1 MQRRSGT
8 LKAGRLWL
16 GDGADGDIHA
26 LLRAA
31 REAGATDVH
40 VTAHA
45 PVHFRVGGELRPVD
59 GTALAASEAR
69 RLACAL
75 LSDAQVAALD
85 DRADLDFMCADADQ
99 HRYRVNVGYF
109 NGTVGAV
116 IRLLPPAPRPLETL
130 GLPPV
135 VEAMTHRRKGLIL
148 VTGSTSQG
156 KTTTL
161 ASMVDAIN
169 RRSRRHVITIEDPI
183 EYLHTNKLSVVRQ
196 REVGRDT
203 RSFES
208 GLRAALRQDPD
219 VLMIGEMRDYE
230 TIETALRAAE
240 TGVLVL
246 STLHIVSIE
255 KLMERLAS
263 HAPPGREPLVRLMTA
278 ETLLCVIHQE
288 LLATTDG
295 GKRVATEIL
304 VGTRAARNL
313 LKSPSGASQLR
324 MALLSGR
331 DVGMVTMNASL
342 DQLLAEGLITEG
354 MHQDVLLNYALPGT
368 ETG

>member
-1 MQRRSGT
+1 MQRRSGI
-8 LKAGRLWL
+8 LKAGRLWV
-16 GDGADGDIHA
+16 GGGAEGDIHA

-31 REAGATDVH
+31 RDAGATDVH
-40 VTAHA
+40 IMAHT
-45 PVHFRVGGELRPVD
+45 PVHFRVDGALQPVSD
-59 GTALAASEAR
+59 EVLTASEAR
-69 RLACAL
+69 HVACGL
-75 LSDAQVAALD
+75 LSDRQVATLD
-85 DRADLDFMCADADQ
+85 EQCDLDFMCADADQ

-109 NGTVGAV
+109 SGTVGAV
-116 IRLLPPAPRPLETL
+116 IRLLPPHPKPLEAL
-130 GLPPV
+130 HLPAV
-135 VEAMTHRRKGLIL
+135 VETMTHRTKGLIL

-169 RRSRRHVITIEDPI
+169 RHSRLHIITIEDPI
-183 EYLHTNKLSVVRQ
+183 EYVHTNKQSVVRQ

-203 RSFES
+203 RTFES

-219 VLMIGEMRDYE
+219 VLLIGEMRDFE

-255 KLMERLAS
+255 KLMDRLLS
-263 HAPPGREPLVRLMTA
+263 YAPPGREALVRLMTA

-288 LLATTDG
+288 LLSTTDG
-295 GKRVATEIL
+295 GKRVAAEVL

-313 LKSPSGASQLR
+313 LKSSSEAQLR
-324 MALLSGR
+324 SALLSGR
-331 DVGMVTMNASL
+331 DVGMVTMSGSL

-354 MHQDVLLNYALPGT
+354 MHADVLRNYALPGT
-368 ETG
+368 S

>member
-1 MQRRSGT
+1 MQRHSGI
-8 LKAGRLWL
+8 LKAGRLWV
-16 GDGADGDIHA
+16 GGGAEGDINA

-31 REAGATDVH
+31 RDAAATDVH
-40 VTAHA
+40 IMAHA
-45 PVHFRVGGELRPVD
+45 PVYFRVD
-59 GTALAASEAR
+59 GMLQQTSEDQLTASGAR
-69 RLACAL
+69 HLACAL
-75 LSDAQVAALD
+75 LSSEQVAALD
-85 DRADLDFMCADADQ
+85 EQCDLDFMCADADQ

-116 IRLLPPAPRPLETL
+116 IRLLPAHPRPLEDL
-130 GLPPV
+130 HLPPV
-135 VEAMTHRRKGLIL
+135 VEAMTHRGKGLIL

-156 KTTTL
+156 KTTTM

-169 RRSRRHVITIEDPI
+169 RHSRKHIITIEDPI
-183 EYLHTNKLSVVRQ
+183 EYLHENKQSVVRQ

-203 RSFES
+203 RTFES

-219 VLMIGEMRDYE
+219 VLLIGEMRDYV

-255 KLMERLAS
+255 KMLDRLVS
-263 HAPPGREPLVRLMTA
+263 YAPSGRENLIRLMTA

-295 GKRVATEIL
+295 GKRVAVEVL

-313 LKSPSGASQLR
+313 LKASSESQLR
-324 MALLSGR
+324 SALLSGR

-354 MHQDVLLNYALPGT
+354 MHADVLRNYAMPGT
-368 ETG
+368 S